1 MQLFIASLPKMKKWT
16 NLSYANVATT
26 SPKAHLIASE
36 WASSLARGGA
46 AEFDA
51 DAEKEGMIPL
61 RKATANLL
69 GCPISDVCVSSSAT
83 EILSSLAWAIT
94 PKKGTNIVSTRAS
107 FPSTVY
113 PWKRVSEEFGS
124 EIRLAPYDKN
134 YYTKPEDILDLIDK
148 NTAIVTLSHV
158 EYACGQRYDLELFSK
173 AAHNA
178 GALFIVDA
186 TQSMGMVPINAQKT
200 GADAIVA
207 SGYKWLRGTYGAAV
221 AYISPK
227 NQSLSPGIIG
237 FRSHKDIW
245 NMKADRLE
253 FPEDASR
260 FEFTTIHFGAALGLA
275 ASIDEITDI
284 GIQKVWEHDIELT
297 NMLIE
302 GALASGL
309 EIASPTNDEER
320 SAIVS
325 LKIPTGF
332 DTGDIVK
339 QLQDEYGIL
348 VTNRSGFLRV
358 SPHIDNTTKQITFCL
373 DSLQEILN

>member
-1 MQLFIASLPKMKKWT
+1 MKEWT

-36 WASSLARGGA
+36 WATSLARGGA

-61 RKATANLL
+61 RTATSNLL

-83 EILSSLAWAIT
+83 ELLSSLAWAIT

-124 EIRLAPYDKN
+124 EIRLAPYGKN
-134 YYTKPEDILDLIDK
+134 YYTKPEDILNLIDK
-148 NTAIVTLSHV
+148 NTAVVTLSHV

-173 AAHNA
+173 AAHDVE
-178 GALFIVDA
+178 ALFIVDA

-221 AYISPK
+221 GYISPK

-245 NMKADRLE
+245 DMKADRLE

-275 ASIDEITDI
+275 AAIDEITDI
-284 GIQKVWEHDIELT
+284 GIQKVWEHNIELT

-302 GALASGL
+302 GTLASGL
-309 EIASPTNDEER
+309 EIASPTNDKER

-332 DTGDIVK
+332 DTGDVVK

-358 SPHIDNTTKQITFCL
+358 SPHIDNTAKQIIFFL
-373 DSLQEILN
+373 DSLKDILN